1 MAKITKMTSKF
12 QNTSINGISA
22 LKLAE
27 NEVLHDFLCWMTK
40 KFENHLMIM
49 LISIIMQIKK
59 KPPAEFLHTLRKF
72 KLGDHM
78 NSKK

>member
-1 MAKITKMTSKF
+1 MTSKF
-12 QNTSINGISA
+12 QNTFKNDIRA

-27 NEVLHDFLCWMTK
+27 NKVLPDFLCWMTK
-40 KFENHLMIM
+40 KFKNHLMIM

-59 KPPAEFLHTLRKF
+59 KPPAEFLHTLQKF
-72 KLGDHM
+72 QLGDHL